1 MADMFVDDETEAFPV
16 RHRTEIVE
24 NEVKDDPQE
33 VDVLHPASKFITV
46 KLSSLG
52 KLNAP
57 PIIHIRNFNMDDAI
71 ELSVAGDDKLLEQTI
86 TTLNGMIK
94 EGFDCSLLHEDELKE
109 LLLTIYANFWN
120 SELSGYEYPWE
131 EDELEGLDEDRVERI
146 LSDKEKLECSISINK
161 IKTSTIN
168 EKFKEPIK
176 ITKDELTIT
185 FRLPRIKDLLVAKEY
200 VENKYA
206 KQDKE
211 FSNIEAK
218 LKEYDTSEWESV
230 VKENFPDV
238 HADYYKY
245 RNGKQYDMIRVMQ
258 SQLIEKVAKTKLDTI
273 EKKLDAYK
281 NIDFGFWS
289 KYNEIVREY
298 AKFGID
304 EEVEV
309 ISPLTHKPTVRR
321 FQFRFMDFIR
331 SLELPDNAGYTV
343 EFGV

>member
-1 MADMFVDDETEAFPV
+1 MADMFVEDETDAFPV
-16 RHRTEIVE
+16 RSRTEIIE
-24 NEVKDDPQE
+24 NEVKDDPQV
-33 VDVLHPASKFITV
+33 VDDLHPASKYITV

-57 PIIHIRNFNMDDAI
+57 QILHVRNFNMDDAI

-86 TTLNGMIK
+86 TTLNGMVK

-120 SELSGYEYPWE
+120 SEISGYEYPWE
-131 EDELEGLDEDRVERI
+131 EDELKEVDEVRAERI
-146 LSDKEKLECSISINK
+146 RLGKENLECSISIK
-161 IKTSTIN
+161 SIKTSTIN

-176 ITKDELTIT
+176 ITKDGLTIT
-185 FRLPRIKDLLVAKEY
+185 FRLPRIKDLLVAKAY

-206 KQDKE
+206 KQEKE

-218 LKEYDTSEWESV
+218 LKEHDVSEWESV

-238 HADYYKY
+238 YSDYYKY
-245 RNGKQYDMIRVMQ
+245 RNGKQYDMIRVIQ
-258 SQLIEKVAKTKLDTI
+258 SQLIEKIAKTKLDTI
-273 EKKLDAYK
+273 EKKLEAYT

-289 KYNEIVREY
+289 KYNEIIKEY
-298 AKFGID
+298 AQFGID

-309 ISPLTHKPTVRR
+309 ISPLTHKPAIRR

-331 SLELPDNAGYTV
+331 SLELPDNSGYTV